1 MTEFDDIASALTNSS
16 VWYAAVQ
23 EARAKLHREHPHGV
37 DVALIGHEA
46 WRQLTP
52 IQQAQA
58 LDGLFVAYVVRLHDE
73 ERAARL
79 DQAAA
84 EVKTYLEGDDEHI
97 LHDALGA
104 VRPIG
109 EDTEVGV
116 CASALANVLDELDLL
131 RHRLAMRDETGPT
144 PAARE

>member
-1 MTEFDDIASALTNSS
+1 MNDNALLL
-16 VWYAAVQ
+16 AAFR
-23 EARAKLHREHPHGV
+23 EAQAAMHREQPGGV
-37 DVALIGHEA
+37 DVVEIGHRA
-46 WRQLTP
+46 WRALHP
-52 IQQAQA
+52 IEQAKA
-58 LDGLFVAYVVRLHDE
+58 LDALFTAYAVRLHDE

-97 LHDALGA
+97 LQDALNG

-109 EDTEVGV
+109 EDTTVDGV

-131 RHRLAMRDETGPT
+131 RHRLAMATKEGSDG
-144 PAARE
+144 